1 MKSIIFQKKN
11 YLLNTIIILL
21 VFSIFTIATVTA
33 QANNN
38 GPQTTQ
44 GGSTGIEREG
54 VYMGIERE
62 GEDLPLPPPP
72 PINTTYVD
80 PYADKIRGNDYPL
93 DAASYLT
100 GLTLIASGVL
110 SLFRG
115 NKNKWL
121 SIFLAAF
128 YGTSIILLL
137 FILKYQNVTN
147 PSSTTR
153 FVYFVICAVAGAA
166 AGIFFICLWPAGR
179 VLVGAFGGF
188 SFAMICLSTRTDG
201 LISKQFIRYI
211 WIGIWTI
218 FIASLASIKKYY
230 QYVAI
235 ISTVMSGCYT
245 LMLGT
250 DVFVR
255 AGILASFKTFWG
267 FNQPENYLYI
277 VDTNGVIILS
287 TIGIVGGIFGI
298 GAQLLELWMT
308 QKGSNDDE
316 NNDDDRMSIPSTT
329 EEKPTVTF
337 TKKLKNTFK
346 NFI

>member
-1 MKSIIFQKKN
+1 M
-11 YLLNTIIILL
+11 
-21 VFSIFTIATVTA
+21 
-33 QANNN
+33 
-38 GPQTTQ
+38 
-44 GGSTGIEREG
+44 
-54 VYMGIERE
+54 
-62 GEDLPLPPPP
+62 
-72 PINTTYVD
+72 
-80 PYADKIRGNDYPL
+80 
-93 DAASYLT
+93 
-100 GLTLIASGVL
+100 
-110 SLFRG
+110 
-115 NKNKWL
+115 
-121 SIFLAAF
+121 
-128 YGTSIILLL
+128 
-137 FILKYQNVTN
+137 
-147 PSSTTR
+147 
-153 FVYFVICAVAGAA
+153 AGAA

>member
-1 MKSIIFQKKN
+1 MTAFC
-11 YLLNTIIILL
+11 
-21 VFSIFTIATVTA
+21 IFTIATVTA
-33 QANNN
+33 QVNNN
-38 GPQTTQ
+38 GPQSPQPTQ
-44 GGSTGIEREG
+44 GGNTGIEREG
-54 VYMGIERE
+54 VDIGVERE

-72 PINTTYVD
+72 PINTTYVK
-80 PYADKIRGNDYPL
+80 PYADKIRDNDYPL
-93 DAASYLT
+93 DVASYLT
-100 GLTLIASGVL
+100 GITLIASGVL

-147 PSSTTR
+147 PTSTTR
-153 FVYFVICAVAGAA
+153 FVYFVICAVAGSA

-188 SFAMICLSTRTDG
+188 SFAMICLSTQTNG

-211 WIGIWTI
+211 WMGIWTI
-218 FIASLASIKKYY
+218 FNASLASVKRYY

-235 ISTVMSGCYT
+235 ISTVFSGCYT

-250 DVFVR
+250 DIFVR

-267 FNQPENYLYI
+267 FEQPENYLYI
-277 VDTNGVIILS
+277 VDTNVVIILS

-298 GAQLLELWMT
+298 GTQLLELWMT
-308 QKGSNDDE
+308 QKDENFGNDGSNH
-316 NNDDDRMSIPSTT
+316 DDDRISIPSTT
-329 EEKPTVTF
+329 EEKPTVSF
-337 TKKLKNTFK
+337 SLKLKNIFK
-346 NFI
+346 NII